1 MNTKHVK
8 MAPQSRPEK
17 LQYLNIFS
25 KNEKKLIYISLKW
38 FQKTFQS
45 FQKPFE
51 FGYFSSKF

>member
-17 LQYLNIFS
+17 LQYLNIFL
-25 KNEKKLIYISLKW
+25 KNEKKLIYISLKL